1 MKARI
6 VLSSCGCGVAA
17 YGHGGDLPSIAAYC
31 SARPLEG
38 ASMIDRRTLIATPP
52 ALLLASAAG
61 GASAGGLR
69 WDSHYL
75 LLRVSVNGNPVDAL
89 LDFNVKQTLLDR
101 RHAANLG
108 LDPAGNGILVE
119 AAGRKLGPL
128 KAAVID
134 LTDYAN
140 QLLRGQIGMVLGRD
154 LFAHGAWMIDLAVPS
169 LSPVDPHG
177 AHRGHS
183 APVSD
188 RFGFATIPIA
198 INGIA
203 AQATLS
209 FQDLDQIR
217 VSASFASRVGLARPR
232 GTAAGR
238 RVAVTRTGVGVDRL
252 DLAGTRVTNLDA
264 ALEAGDRAPDAWL
277 GPAILRRFRIGID
290 LAAGAL
296 WFDPA

>member
-1 MKARI
+1 M
-6 VLSSCGCGVAA
+6 LN
-17 YGHGGDLPSIAAYC
+17 
-31 SARPLEG
+31 
-38 ASMIDRRTLIATPP
+38 RRTLIATPP

-75 LLRVSVNGNPVDAL
+75 LLRVSVNGKPVDAL

-101 RHAANLG
+101 RHATNLG
-108 LDPAGNGILVE
+108 LDPAGNGVAIE

-140 QLLRGQIGMVLGRD
+140 QLLRGRIGLVLGRD
-154 LFAHGAWMIDLAVPS
+154 LFAHGAWLLDLGTPS
-169 LSPVDPHG
+169 LTPVDPQG
-177 AHRGHS
+177 ARRGHS
-183 APVSD
+183 TPVSD

-198 INGIA
+198 INGIV
-203 AQATLS
+203 AQAALS
-209 FQDLDQIR
+209 FQDLDQLR
-217 VSASFASRVGLARPR
+217 VSAAFAARAGLARPR
-232 GTAAGR
+232 GTAAVR
-238 RVAVTRTGVGVDRL
+238 RLVVTRAGVAVDRL
-252 DLAGTRVTNLDA
+252 DVAGTRITDLDA
-264 ALEAGDRAPDAWL
+264 ALEAGDHAPDAWL